1 MPGFWLKNLET
12 VRKVQWSG
20 SWLWDIQFS
29 EGPSGFGEGPSSWF
43 PAVTVRENIYA
54 LETHSFNGGM
64 INNLELPKNTTPF
77 SLSMTVVDDV
87 WLSVEAWLEH
97 WVNSTILNGNDA
109 VSFIEDAVKQ
119 VNIAKITSYGS
130 LVQLNSYYVYPKGNM
145 DYEGTSDSSV
155 ITHEIE
161 FVVAG
166 TISRTHY
173 RDATGH
179 AERIQNRTPTVST
192 PETFGR

>member
-29 EGPSGFGEGPSSWF
+29 DGPAGFGEGANSWF
-43 PAVTVRENIYA
+43 PAVTVRENIYV
-54 LETHSFNGGM
+54 LETHQFNAGM
-64 INNLELPKNTTPF
+64 VNGLELPKSTAPF

-87 WLSVEAWLEH
+87 WLSIESWLEN
-97 WVNSTILNGNDA
+97 WVNSTILNGGDA
-109 VSFIEDAVKQ
+109 VSFIEDCVKQ
-119 VNIAKITSYGS
+119 VNIAKITSYGH

-155 ITHEIE
+155 ITHDIE

-166 TISRTHY
+166 TVSRNHY
-173 RDATGH
+173 RDSSGH
-179 AERIQNRTPTVST
+179 SERLKVYTNTNV